1 MQVYCLVL
9 LILVLLLKV
18 MTSFDMIL
26 KILQIMNYKL

>member
-9 LILVLLLKV
+9 LILVLLVKV